1 MSGSDEILLAFVWFL
16 CGVLIEFF
24 CYVAYYS
31 VKNRNQ
37 VNNRNQNE
45 NNTIN
50 NRENTNTARLQNQFI
65 QYVAE
70 IELNSA
76 QENTQESKI
85 AYSYQVNDKVNVVI
99 ITDP

>member
-1 MSGSDEILLAFVWFL
+1 MS
-16 CGVLIEFF
+16 FF

-45 NNTIN
+45 NNTLN
-50 NRENTNTARLQNQFI
+50 SRENINTTRLQNQFI

-70 IELNSA
+70 IELNSVE
-76 QENTQESKI
+76 ENTQESKI
-85 AYSYQVNDKVNVVI
+85 AYSYQINDKVNVVI